1 MALLGM
7 ARFLIG
13 VGFPVLLAACSGDTT
28 TTSGGDGGTGGDA
41 VGAGGQGGTAGAADR
56 WAMAGAAA
64 LEASLVPVAEAVSVA
79 ETPNR
84 AL

>member
-1 MALLGM
+1 MPW
-7 ARFLIG
+7 
-13 VGFPVLLAACSGDTT
+13 VQAAKVERRAPEELVVR
-28 TTSGGDGGTGGDA
+28 A
-41 VGAGGQGGTAGAADR
+41 VAADR